1 MKNIRI
7 LLLMTL
13 LISSLTSCY
22 KENDVVDDLWQSVGK
37 VPNISVWGVGAAA
50 GYTTSTSITVAPG
63 ANVNLYLQ
71 YFAPEG
77 ITVKEIRIS
86 QRLELPAGTPAG
98 TPLNPIT
105 LATTLPGS
113 TGQFDQQARQLVL
126 NTPLVAF
133 TIRNRTITY
142 FIDAIGSN
150 DLVSTRR
157 SVTVRST
164 P

>member
-1 MKNIRI
+1 MKNIKI

-13 LISSLTSCY
+13 LTSSLTSCY
-22 KENDVVDDLWQSVGK
+22 KENDVVTDLWQSVGK

-50 GYTTSTSITVAPG
+50 GYTISTTVTVAPG
-63 ANVNLYLQ
+63 ANANLYLQ

-77 ITVKEIRIS
+77 ITVKEIKIY
-86 QRLELPAGTPAG
+86 QRLGAT
-98 TPLNPIT
+98 TNPIT
-105 LATTLPGS
+105 LVNTLPGS

-126 NTPLVAF
+126 NTPLVAS
-133 TIRNRTITY
+133 TTRNTAITY

-150 DLVSTRR
+150 DLVSARR